1 MPASETPKIRQ
12 TNGGGNRICV
22 EHEPT
27 TCNAPRRCQEPT
39 FAGCKTNR
47 RSQARTAYTSQ
58 DFGSSLVT
66 YRSVGDETRP
76 KILRRV
82 CGARLRPT
90 VCFTP
95 RKSWLLAPSWSIASR
110 RLVLNANPVP
120 TTVCLA
126 NLWSLRCR
134 HSSCISKSRLEPPS
148 LTGHMRVCERGDV
161 GYTSHDPTCHELD

>member
-47 RSQARTAYTSQ
+47 RSQARTAYASQ

-66 YRSVGDETRP
+66 YRSVAFDMCIAIQRAGTKPIAGSPETNSGVA
-76 KILRRV
+76 KWAEKFTLHNLGQE
-82 CGARLRPT
+82 CTARGENRALIEG
-90 VCFTP
+90 
-95 RKSWLLAPSWSIASR
+95 SI
-110 RLVLNANPVP
+110 
-120 TTVCLA
+120 
-126 NLWSLRCR
+126 
-134 HSSCISKSRLEPPS
+134 
-148 LTGHMRVCERGDV
+148 
-161 GYTSHDPTCHELD
+161 